1 MNCANTLHQEEEEGD
16 GPLGSGGGGG
26 WKISHTLR
34 LGKQLISHS
43 NKLQE
48 NKEEEKGFFE
58 ILAQSREIFFKR
70 GR

>member
-1 MNCANTLHQEEEEGD
+1 
-16 GPLGSGGGGG
+16 
-26 WKISHTLR
+26 
-34 LGKQLISHS
+34 LISHS